1 MIIMDVCT
9 ALNASGLEAAAK
21 IKKTIQRYGLLL
33 LPASVPLY
41 HGPHHEW
48 GIGVSGYN
56 TTSEVGEA
64 LNTEFTE
71 AELRV
76 LRELTSGDTMKK
88 LQAV

>member
-1 MIIMDVCT
+1 MDVCT

-41 HGPHHEW
+41 HGRTMNGGSVYPDTTPHLK
-48 GIGVSGYN
+48 
-56 TTSEVGEA
+56 VGEA